1 MRTVRTTI
9 AAVVVAGL
17 PAACGGGDG
26 IACGHQGG
34 GTSES
39 VPVAVRLDT
48 GEIRALP
55 RGTVVPFL
63 SLPEVG
69 GFALPSDGGERR
81 YVFHPRA

>member
-9 AAVVVAGL
+9 AAVVAAGE
-17 PAACGGGDG
+17 PDR
-26 IACGHQGG
+26 
-34 GTSES
+34 
-39 VPVAVRLDT
+39 VRLDT

-55 RGTVVPFL
+55 RGTEVPFL